1 MEISSESQ
9 SSIANIFSIIFIISF
24 YGPLFL
30 VKLTKGLKSSDLSL
44 WIIACK
50 GEMKKPAKCDWLRI
64 I

>member
-9 SSIANIFSIIFIISF
+9 SSIANIFSIIFII
-24 YGPLFL
+24 PLFL
-30 VKLTKGLKSSDLSL
+30 IKLTIGLKSSTLSL
-44 WIIACK
+44 WIIACE